1 MTKARATI
9 SKPVPEV
16 RFWACFA
23 VVFALVAQVLFP
35 IQAMAMPN
43 SDGSAYT
50 LCTGDADVTVT
61 KSTRSQPAKGI
72 MGLKCA
78 DCVLSSITAVQTVT
92 PVVLPVRQPIAH
104 AIFRPA
110 AQASCIKARAPP
122 RPHSCGPPSQFQA

>member
-1 MTKARATI
+1 MTKALATI
-9 SKPVPEV
+9 SKPMPEV

-50 LCTGDADVTVT
+50 LCTGDADLIVA
-61 KSTRSQPAKGI
+61 KSTKTHPAKGV

-78 DCVLSSITAVQTVT
+78 DCVLSSITAVQTAM
-92 PVVLPVRQPIAH
+92 PVLLPARHRIAH
-104 AIFRPA
+104 AVFRPA
-110 AQASCIKARAPP
+110 AQVSCIKARAPP